1 MAQISTI
8 YIPIKINRDASYIKA
23 TKGDA
28 VFLKDCSLDVSVKN
42 GTNGEFGVRKPNIG
56 NILPDGVG
64 TETPYLF
71 KLPQGINRT
80 IGSYEF
86 VELSEF
92 YWFVWNENGKH
103 TINYMDRSASNPI
116 KVYEGSCLGFVNDL
130 EYSIPEQNVHIRI
143 VWDVDDSGV
152 KTLKEKLL
160 IFTDGLGEVR
170 QINVLASIA
179 TNSFSTSYFNRS
191 ECCAS
196 TTLAPIAPMQCVG
209 LSFKKD
215 DSKDINKLYQE
226 NIQISYQ
233 YSYVDNRLS
242 SISPYSTPIQIGYDG
257 KQSGDKT
264 IPNYVELDIWV
275 GNDFVDSIILYKR
288 SCNNDWVYYD
298 TIYKHDIKANEIND
312 WWNRTDGWAKNNYD
326 QVNNTIKYDF
336 YNDKKCGIIDQ
347 SIFSN
352 IQNDIPQA
360 SKALAVAGD
369 RLLLANNLR
378 EYPNLTQEQKDGFTF
393 DVESSVMK
401 NPCEKPLRTI
411 RVFMKIQGDGIY
423 SIQPDNWCS
432 FLYKDKDTTK
442 QNGKYYFGGMA
453 NKDGNLLTDNNWKA
467 YNQYVPSNV
476 GGFVATL
483 NGQYTTISK
492 QVKITSCNTYEEV
505 GILECDTELI
515 YSYKINGSGGSGAI
529 NFIGQGGNL
538 DSEIYDMSIGNYQY
552 YQMFEFFNI
561 PSDVFTFR
569 VHNHIGGLSTNYI
582 NTSTFIL
589 GNGTNSCT
597 TNTLQATKYDFEW
610 VIDVRNA
617 DYDSMA
623 NGGDYIILRDCTQP
637 SHPDV
642 KLLSNVIQS
651 YIYEDDEYSIPIEGI
666 RVNKLSALLP
676 TSDIRTDHNGYSF
689 IRVVGRPTI
698 GSKVIPNQFIAWS
711 SGSSPNVYYWYS
723 PDIIYR
729 VNDLCGYVDKVYTP
743 TITQSEPY
751 LISADTAK
759 NACSRF
765 NVAGY
770 VKDIN
775 GDGISGVYVWTEFSN
790 GTYTDGNGKYTIIVH
805 QNETSLYNSRKL
817 HISSVNG
824 NTAIYDIDCNIINP
838 TNYSVGTTCI
848 TCIERNIDIDDIIG
862 KKSIINTASLNG
874 RFMIGGV
881 YWDCFGRASFVN
893 KLKEIEINNYD
904 SINKINWSYNGVQL
918 PKKAK
923 YFSFFV
929 TKDLNGDMFEWSADK
944 VKLLDVNGEE
954 TNNKQLATYI
964 LFDISSLINY
974 NKAHDFGTNTLYQY
988 AEGDILTILS
998 DGKKDLA
1005 TPITVKITG
1014 ATIESSNQS
1023 NINVFIDNTGNN
1035 STTQQTEGQT
1045 LTGNKIII
1053 PFDNSL
1059 SFLDMGCS
1067 VKIRITRPN
1076 KCDNDINGY
1085 YELCGIYKVNDGIL
1099 DTTNGYLD
1107 YANTYK
1113 INRAIFIRDCARSSN
1128 VYKAY
1133 NSNYPN
1139 DFIKENCLMRGRYN
1153 IENPYAETKWIEN
1166 EIAESDS
1173 WVNGGTINGLS
1184 SFRTDNRHNTKSQQ
1198 YGGIVALQA
1207 QRNII
1212 LAICRN
1218 DWFTCNYDMRYVKVG
1233 ENGNVEA
1240 PLDSRISEPNQKIGS
1255 MYGCEFKH
1263 KSSIVFYDDFAM
1275 WYDSKNHKFV
1285 GCSYKDISDVSMD
1298 GVSSYFIDK
1307 TNYLNNNNSVEVLA
1321 GICPKTNKID
1331 ITFRDNKLD
1340 KYTNNNMDVIV
1351 NDNETISY
1359 SAKYK
1364 MWNEF
1369 KGYIPEY
1376 YGKLRDSKLG
1386 ELQIT
1391 FKHGYPYLHNT
1402 NLANICEYF
1411 GEKVRPIISFVVNE
1425 EPTAEKNFQAIAQ
1438 NIKGQNLI
1446 LEQVHTEAW
1455 NSYSYIPQAYWIK
1468 KQDIIYAELLRDMTG
1483 YFDPNK
1489 PQIISQLIDGKRIV
1503 GKWVFFRFTLPM
1515 DKAGQYFELDSILIQ
1530 MAKSELTSKNTSQ

>member
-1 MAQISTI
+1 LAQISTI

-160 IFTDGLGEVR
+160 KFTDGLGEVR

-196 TTLAPIAPMQCVG
+196 TTLAIQPPNECIKFS
-209 LSFKKD
+209 LKKD
-215 DSKDINKLYQE
+215 NSVLTNKIYKKNL
-226 NIQISYQ
+226 QIACRNV
-233 YSYVDNRLS
+233 YVDNRIS
-242 SISPYSTPIQIGYDG
+242 SISPYSKAITVGF
-257 KQSGDKT
+257 SGCNIDELSYSNYAELT
-264 IPNYVELDIWV
+264 IPVT
-275 GNDFVDSIILYKR
+275 NDFVDYIELFIR
-288 SCNNDWVYYD
+288 NCNNDWVYYD

-312 WWNRTDGWAKNNYD
+312 WWNRTDGWGKNNYD
-326 QVNNTIKYDF
+326 QVSNTIKYNF

-378 EYPNLTQEQKDGFTF
+378 DYPNLTQEQKDGFKF
-393 DVESSVMK
+393 EIEK
-401 NPCEKPLRTI
+401 QIIEEPCDLPLRKVKI
-411 RVFMKIQGDGIY
+411 FMKIQGDGVTDRH
-423 SIQPDNWCS
+423 PPKWNS
-432 FLYKDKDTTK
+432 FLFKDNNEPTVD
-442 QNGKYYFGGMA
+442 GKYHFGGVCRQL
-453 NKDGNLLTDNNWKA
+453 NLLGTGHMNVADDSWLK
-467 YNQYVPSNV
+467 YKQYVPSET

-483 NGQYTTISK
+483 NGQYTSVSR
-492 QVKITSCNTYEEV
+492 QVKMFTCGNYEEMGVYSCNVSEV
-505 GILECDTELI
+505 TDTDGSLDDLVEQLFNGDFSIL
-515 YSYKINGSGGSGAI
+515 
-529 NFIGQGGNL
+529 
-538 DSEIYDMSIGNYQY
+538 
-552 YQMFEFFNI
+552 QMFEFEVPAGIYSFK
-561 PSDVFTFR
+561 
-569 VHNHIGGLSTNYI
+569 VHNHNKGLNVGYQKTSTYIYGNGSYACSTN
-582 NTSTFIL
+582 S
-589 GNGTNSCT
+589 G
-597 TNTLQATKYDFEW
+597 QATKLDYEW
-610 VIDVRNA
+610 VVDVRNA
-617 DYDSMA
+617 DYDSLM
-623 NGGDYIILRDCTQP
+623 NGGDYIILRDCTLPQA
-637 SHPDV
+637 DWEMNFV
-642 KLLSNVIQS
+642 NRVTEV
-651 YIYEDDEYSIPIEGI
+651 YIYEDDLKTIPIEGVRI
-666 RVNKLSALLP
+666 RPNKDSANNSNYPAL
-676 TSDIRTDHNGYSF
+676 ITDHNGFSFYKVCKPKVGLIYAFVFTVPYIVASATNIINNFPTKFYYDIYNNCSLDLRMYDYSTT
-689 IRVVGRPTI
+689 VGYK
-698 GSKVIPNQFIAWS
+698 GLDHSAS
-711 SGSSPNVYYWYS
+711 
-723 PDIIYR
+723 
-729 VNDLCGYVDKVYTP
+729 
-743 TITQSEPY
+743 
-751 LISADTAK
+751 ISALINK
-759 NACSRF
+759 NVCSHIEVSGYIKDVN
-765 NVAGY
+765 NVG
-770 VKDIN
+770 V
-775 GDGISGVYVWTEFSN
+775 GGVYVFTEYNN
-790 GTYTDGNGKYTIIVH
+790 GDYTDNDGKYTLRIH
-805 QNETSLYNSRKL
+805 DGSFSN
-817 HISSVNG
+817 
-824 NTAIYDIDCNIINP
+824 A
-838 TNYSVGTTCI
+838 
-848 TCIERNIDIDDIIG
+848 RNIYIG
-862 KKSIINTASLNG
+862 TGNGECSVAGIGCAMIPPVSYSNSIACINCNRREINITDLYVVQNNREKQDTIVG
-874 RFMIGGV
+874 RFMIGAFAH
-881 YWDCFGRASFVN
+881 DCFGRLQFVN
-893 KLKEIEINNYD
+893 KLKEIELTDYD
-904 SINKINWSYNGVQL
+904 EVNKIKWSYNGVAL
-918 PKKAK
+918 PSK
-923 YFSFFV
+923 YRKLSFCI
-929 TKDLNGDMFEWSADK
+929 TENLNGSIIEWSADS
-944 VKLLDVNGEE
+944 VKFLDINGAV
-954 TNNKQLATYI
+954 TNNIQDASYI
-964 LFDISSLINY
+964 SFDISSLINY
-974 NKAHDFGTNTLYQY
+974 NKAHDFGTNLLYQY
-988 AEGDILTILS
+988 VEGDMLTILS

-1005 TPITVKITG
+1005 IPITVKMTG
-1014 ATIESSNQS
+1014 ATIESANQ
-1023 NINVFIDNTGNN
+1023 NNVNVFVDNSG
-1035 STTQQTEGQT
+1035 SSSGSQLTEGET

-1053 PFDNSL
+1053 PFDSKYTFLENS
-1059 SFLDMGCS
+1059 CS
-1067 VKIRITRPN
+1067 VKIRITRPY
-1076 KCDNDINGY
+1076 KCEKEINNY
-1085 YELCGIYKVNDGIL
+1085 YELCNIYDINNGIL
-1099 DTTNGYLD
+1099 SANSGYLD
-1107 YANTYK
+1107 FANSYK
-1113 INRAIFIRDCARSSN
+1113 ITRTISIKDCISSGN
-1128 VYKAY
+1128 SKVY
-1133 NSNYPN
+1133 NSNFKN
-1139 DFIKENCLMRGRYN
+1139 DFVNPSCTLRGRIN
-1153 IENPYAETKWIEN
+1153 IENPYAENKWIEN

-1173 WVNGGTINGLS
+1173 WVNGGAINGLS
-1184 SFRTDNRHNTKSQQ
+1184 SFRTENRHNTKSQQ

-1503 GKWVFFRFTLPM
+1503 GKWVFLRFTVPM